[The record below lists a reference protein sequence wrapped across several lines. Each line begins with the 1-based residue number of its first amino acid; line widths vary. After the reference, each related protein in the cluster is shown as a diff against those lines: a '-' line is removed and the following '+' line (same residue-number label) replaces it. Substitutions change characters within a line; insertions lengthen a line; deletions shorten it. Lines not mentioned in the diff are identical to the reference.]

1 MATDINMHSN
11 NLNNPLLDVNR
22 LTTNQ
27 TDVVYKQNIGNIY
40 TNINSGSLILGNTTD
55 ALIDNY
61 DRILEININSPIVNS
76 LPNSSEVKNLW
87 VLLYQNSSF
96 FRNSLDLS
104 NLTNL
109 VTINNFL
116 REGMSNEVLKRY
128 LPPHIEDIK
137 ISNGKIHN
145 TEGPAITIK
154 SGLSYTY
161 KWVVDNLLHRED
173 GPAVVYD
180 NGVVDYYLDGV
191 MYYEKEIYEKDA
203 LGKRLQRIKKL

>member
-1 MATDINMHSN
+1 MNHTHPHQDFI
-11 NLNNPLLDVNR
+11 LDVNM
-22 LTTNQ
+22 LINSKTNQ
-27 TDVVYKQNIGNIY
+27 LGVTDNTDNIY

-55 ALIDNY
+55 ELIDNY
-61 DRILEININSPIVNS
+61 GRMLEIHIDSPIIDII
-76 LPNSSEVKNLW
+76 PNSSEIKNLW
-87 VLLYQNSSF
+87 GLLYQNSSF
-96 FRNSLDLS
+96 FGNSLALS
-104 NLTNL
+104 ELTNL

-128 LPPHIEDIK
+128 LPSHIEDIK

-180 NGVVDYYLDGV
+180 NGAVDYYLDGV
-191 MYYEKEIYEKDA
+191 MYFDKEIYEKNA
-203 LGKRLQRIKKL
+203 LSKRLQRMKKL